1 MKKSQA
7 TESNCY
13 SWYDTSPPLPYIV
26 ALPDFI
32 KKQETY
38 PLATHD
44 RHDQVRGLRYVRLP
58 NRGMGYS
65 FLFKRLAAIPKI
77 VRWEPAP
84 SALSRTDRGSH
95 RLNLLG
101 HTSQPLWRGI
111 EGSANILDTSA
122 MLSSASESS
131 MLTPLLACAHL

>member
-7 TESNCY
+7 AESNCY

-65 FLFKRLAAIPKI
+65 FLFKRLAAIPKT
-77 VRWEPAP
+77 
-84 SALSRTDRGSH
+84 SG
-95 RLNLLG
+95 G
-101 HTSQPLWRGI
+101 SQPRLH
-111 EGSANILDTSA
+111 SAAPIAAATD
-122 MLSSASESS
+122 
-131 MLTPLLACAHL
+131 

>member
-7 TESNCY
+7 AESNCY

-65 FLFKRLAAIPKI
+65 FLFKRLAAIPKN
-77 VRWEPAP
+77 VRWEPALSAPLRTNRGSLRLNRTRAFNTGIAISSLFP
-84 SALSRTDRGSH
+84 SAINHSH
-95 RLNLLG
+95 CGDFLL
-101 HTSQPLWRGI
+101 QR
-111 EGSANILDTSA
+111 
-122 MLSSASESS
+122 
-131 MLTPLLACAHL
+131 